1 MSARFVNV
9 GIAVRDIEEA
19 IAFFVILGLTVTGRG
34 EVGGAWS
41 DVAVDI
47 DDNHAKIAMLEL
59 PDGSVQLELF
69 EYLDDLAVETAPTRA
84 DEIGMHRLSFLVEDL
99 DATLAVLAE
108 QGYHPLRGVAQYEE
122 MYRLTYLRG
131 PSGIIVMLSEELR
144 A

>member
-1 MSARFVNV
+1 
-9 GIAVRDIEEA
+9 
-19 IAFFVILGLTVTGRG
+19 
-34 EVGGAWS
+34 
-41 DVAVDI
+41 
-47 DDNHAKIAMLEL
+47 MLEL

-131 PSGIIVMLSEELR
+131 PSGIIVMLSEKLR

>member
-1 MSARFVNV
+1 MAARFVNV

-19 IAFFVILGLTVTGRG
+19 IAFFELLGLTVTGRA
-34 EVGGAWS
+34 EVGGEWS

-47 DDNHAKIAMLEL
+47 DGNHAQIAMLEL
-59 PDGSVQLELF
+59 PDRSVQLELF

-84 DEIGMHRLSFLVEDL
+84 NEIGMHRLSFLVEDL
-99 DATLAVLAE
+99 DTTLAELADR
-108 QGYHPLRGVAQYEE
+108 GYHPLRGVAQYEDL
-122 MYRLTYLRG
+122 YRLTYLRG